1 MIGVYTDVLKMP
13 IVVKI
18 IADAEMD
25 ILIKTGVEVKLAGQF
40 GNVERTED
48 YKKTLLR
55 KLVCEA
61 YECTWEG
68 ILSESR
74 IKEKKDARHA
84 YIYLLFTE
92 FKGQS
97 KNAIGRELGKDH
109 GTIINALNRIKGFYE
124 VGDSFID
131 KLELIKKQLAN
142 EHI

>member
-25 ILIKTGVEVKLAGQF
+25 ILIKTGVEVKLAGQL
-40 GNVERTED
+40 GNVERTEY

-55 KLVCEA
+55 ELVCEA
-61 YECTWEG
+61 YGCTWEG

-97 KNAIGRELGKDH
+97 KNGIGRELGKDH